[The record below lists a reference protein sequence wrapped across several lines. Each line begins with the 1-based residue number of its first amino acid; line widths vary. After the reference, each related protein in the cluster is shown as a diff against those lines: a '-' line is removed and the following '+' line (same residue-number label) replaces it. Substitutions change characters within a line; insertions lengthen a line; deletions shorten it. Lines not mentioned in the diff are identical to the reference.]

1 MRIGA
6 VRLRNKNDGFTLI
19 EVLIISPVVMITI
32 ILAMSYLF
40 NQYGELSKQGTLVGL
55 KTEAQNI
62 AFSMQ
67 DDVFFSSSFVS
78 DKNDNLTDAYQPAGG
93 WKSNTTPP
101 TLMLSSTALTKS
113 RRNAARSPVYINTLG
128 CTPDETKVQNDEL
141 QNNIIYFV
149 SGTNLYKRILT
160 APSNMSTC
168 GTSYQKQNCPAANA
182 TIACPKDAL
191 LTSRLS
197 SFSVVYYDTND
208 AVVTTPE
215 LADKVKVTIVLADR
229 ANAENL
235 SGSSSLILKKL
246 NQ

>member
-1 MRIGA
+1 MR
-6 VRLRNKNDGFTLI
+6 LFRNDARGFTLV
-19 EVLIISPVVMITI
+19 EVLVISPVVMITV

-40 NQYGELSKQGTLVGL
+40 NQYGELTKQGTQVGL

-67 DDVFFSSSFVS
+67 DDVFFSSAFVS
-78 DKNDNLTDAYQPAGG
+78 DKNDNLVDAYQPSGG
-93 WKSNTTPP
+93 WKSNTNPP
-101 TLMLSSTALTKS
+101 TLILSSTALTQS

-128 CTPDETKVQNDEL
+128 CSPDETKIQNDEL

-149 SGTNLYKRILT
+149 SGTNLYKRVLT

-168 GTSYQKQNCPAANA
+168 GTSYQKQNCPQAHA
-182 TIACPKDAL
+182 TTACPKDIL

-197 SFSVVYYDTND
+197 SFSVTYYDTND
-208 AVVTTPE
+208 TVTTTPE
-215 LADKVKVTIVLADR
+215 LADKVKVNIVLADR
-229 ANAENL
+229 ANAENIT
-235 SGSSSLILKKL
+235 GSSSLILKKL